1 MRSLSVQWK
10 ITLLAGCCLI
20 ITSLS
25 LIGFSIYNATSNQQV
40 IKSQS
45 SESVINKT
53 QQLLASVSQLN
64 AQETQRYVDEAV
76 YRAEM
81 LAASAQFLKNN
92 ADENFTPSEE
102 LRTALDEMV
111 RRSVLNFDSIQGAYL
126 VFQPDLL
133 DGEDANYVDADYVG
147 SNEKGRFA
155 PYWKVADNGEN
166 VLANVLSEPI
176 LSDDSNSERFYC
188 PLSSGQTCIST
199 PRVVNS
205 GGTALLTSS
214 ISVPILVDDVAIGF
228 LGIDLRLD
236 GLTSVVTQ
244 SDQSLFDGAGAVY
257 VVSLDGSVIASDDSS
272 IAVGSVFQSDNT
284 NSDLMTDFIF
294 GGEVTTQ
301 WSENGEWL
309 LAFAPVTAANQ
320 TWGVLFEIPRESV
333 VADANRL
340 DSIISTKVSEGIQ
353 TEVIAGVIFIL
364 FGLAIIAF
372 SSLSIVKP
380 IRQVVER
387 LNDIA
392 SGEGDLT
399 QRLEVKSQDEIGQLS
414 QGFNLF
420 LDKLQHTIK
429 EVIQTTEQVASTT
442 SQAKASASSTRE
454 SSESQFKEVDLV
466 ATAAEEM
473 TQTAGLVVQNAEVA
487 VDAACEANRSARQG
501 QQVIELSAGEMRKL
515 VERMSSAVPIV
526 EELAK
531 NNGNITEIL
540 SVIEGISEQTNLLA
554 LNAAIEAARA
564 GEQGRGFAVVA
575 DEVRNLAS
583 RTQSSVG
590 EIRAVIDKVHA
601 GTQDVVEA
609 IQEGNILANDTALHV
624 QNAVEDLGSIFT
636 SIEEISDMN
645 SQIVRAAEEQQS
657 VSGEVNQSVVNIRDL
672 SAKILEQAAASE
684 QVGSEIEQLSQQQQ
698 KLVNQFKVE

>member
-205 GGTALLTSS
+205 GGTTLLTSS
-214 ISVPILVDDVAIGF
+214 ISVPILVDEVAIGF

-236 GLTSVVTQ
+236 GLVNVVTQ
-244 SDQSLFDGAGAVY
+244 SDQSLFEGAGAVY
-257 VVSLDGSVIASDDSS
+257 VVSLDGSVIASDDQS
-272 IAVGSVFQSDNT
+272 IAVGSNFQSENT
-284 NSDLMTDFIF
+284 NGDLMTDFIF

-309 LAFAPVTAANQ
+309 LAFAPVFAANQ

-333 VADANRL
+333 VADASKL

-372 SSLSIVKP
+372 ASLSIVKP
-380 IRQVVER
+380 IRQVVDR

-590 EIRAVIDKVHA
+590 EIRTVIDKVHA

-672 SAKILEQAAASE
+672 SAKILDQAAASE

-698 KLVNQFKVE
+698 KLVNQFKV

>member
-176 LSDDSNSERFYC
+176 LSDNSNSERFYC

-698 KLVNQFKVE
+698 KLVNQFKV

>member
-64 AQETQRYVDEAV
+64 AQETQRYVDEAI

-126 VFQPDLL
+126 VFKPDLL
-133 DGEDANYVDADYVG
+133 DSEDANYVDADYVG

-166 VLANVLSEPI
+166 VLANVLSESI
-176 LSDDSNSERFYC
+176 LNDDSNSERFYC

-205 GGTALLTSS
+205 GGVALLTSS

-236 GLTSVVTQ
+236 GLTSVITQ
-244 SDQSLFDGAGAVY
+244 SDQSLFNGAGKAY

-272 IAVGSVFQSDNT
+272 IAIGSTFQSGNT

-309 LAFAPVTAANQ
+309 LAFAPVVAANQ

-333 VADANRL
+333 VADANKL
-340 DSIISTKVSEGIQ
+340 DSIISTKLSEGIK
-353 TEVIAGVIFIL
+353 TEVIAGTVFIL

-372 SSLSIVKP
+372 ASLSIVKP

-414 QGFNLF
+414 KGFNLF

-429 EVIQTTEQVASTT
+429 EVIHTTEQVANTT

-487 VDAACEANRSARQG
+487 VDAACEANRSAQQG

-624 QNAVEDLGSIFT
+624 QKAVEDLGSIFT
-636 SIEEISDMN
+636 SIEAISDMN

-684 QVGSEIEQLSQQQQ
+684 QVGNEIDQLSQQQQ
-698 KLVNQFKVE
+698 KLVNQFKV